1 MSEPYDS
8 RFTLPSIDDAP
19 STEAGVILMG
29 LDAERL
35 LAGVGLARLADEPG
49 LVALA
54 VDQARHDALDLRTD
68 ALVEA
73 GILRWRAVRP
83 LIEAG
88 PEMTAAGSLRR
99 EWEHT
104 TARVTATVS
113 GLGPASVACLAA
125 CWLRRDDV
133 DAMAKFAEHGRAPEK
148 GSGTHD
154 VLSRVFAD

>member
-1 MSEPYDS
+1 MSEDYDS

-35 LAGVGLARLADEPG
+35 LAGVGLARIADEPA

-54 VDQARHDALDLRTD
+54 VDQARHEALALDTP

-73 GILRWRAVRP
+73 GIARWRSVRP

-88 PEMTAAGSLRR
+88 PEMTAAGALRK
-99 EWEHT
+99 EWEQT
-104 TARVTATVS
+104 AARVTATVT
-113 GLGPASVACLAA
+113 GLGPASVACLTA

-133 DAMAKFAEHGRAPEK
+133 DRFAEHGRAPEK
-148 GSGTHD
+148 GSSRD

>member
-8 RFTLPSIDDAP
+8 RFTLPSVDDDP

-35 LAGVGLARLADEPG
+35 LAGVGLARIADEPA

-54 VDQARHDALDLRTD
+54 VDQARHDALALDID
-68 ALVEA
+68 ALIEA
-73 GILRWRAVRP
+73 GITRWRAVRP
-83 LIEAG
+83 LIAAG
-88 PEMTAAGSLRR
+88 PEMTAAGSLRK
-99 EWEHT
+99 EWVQT
-104 TARVTATVS
+104 TARVTATVPGS
-113 GLGPASVACLAA
+113 GPASVACLAA

-133 DAMAKFAEHGRAPEK
+133 DRFAEHGRTPEK
-148 GSGTHD
+148 GSGTSD

>member
-19 STEAGVILMG
+19 ATEAGVILMG
-29 LDAERL
+29 LDAGRL
-35 LAGVGLARLADEPG
+35 LAGVGLARIADEPA

-54 VDQARHDALDLRTD
+54 VDQARHDALDLDTD
-68 ALVEA
+68 ALIDA
-73 GILRWRAVRP
+73 GIARWRAVRP

-88 PEMTAAGSLRR
+88 QEMTAAGSLRK

-104 TARVTATVS
+104 TERVTATVT

-125 CWLRRDDV
+125 CWLRRDDI
-133 DAMAKFAEHGRAPEK
+133 DEFAEHGRTPEK

>member
-8 RFTLPSIDDAP
+8 RFTLPSVDDAP
-19 STEAGVILMG
+19 STEAGVILLG

-35 LAGVGLARLADEPG
+35 LAGVGLARLADEPA

-54 VDQARHDALDLRTD
+54 VDQARHDALDLGTG

-88 PEMTAAGSLRR
+88 PEMTTAGSLRR
-99 EWEHT
+99 EWEHA

-133 DAMAKFAEHGRAPEK
+133 DDVAESAAQGRAPK
-148 GSGTHD
+148 QGSDTHD

>member
-1 MSEPYDS
+1 MSDDYDS

-35 LAGVGLARLADEPG
+35 LAGLGLARIADEPA

-54 VDQARHDALDLRTD
+54 VDQARHGALGPDTA
-68 ALVEA
+68 ALIEA
-73 GILRWRAVRP
+73 GAARWRTVRP

-88 PEMTAAGSLRR
+88 PEMTAAGSLRK
-99 EWEHT
+99 EWEQT
-104 TARVTATVS
+104 TERVAATVE
-113 GLGPASVACLAA
+113 GPGPASVAYLAA

-133 DAMAKFAEHGRAPEK
+133 DKLAGYGPAPQK
-148 GSGTHD
+148 GSTRD
-154 VLSRVFAD
+154 VLSQVFAD

>member
-8 RFTLPSIDDAP
+8 RFTLPSVDDAP

-35 LAGVGLARLADEPG
+35 LAGVGLARIADEPG

-54 VDQARHDALDLRTD
+54 VDQARHDALNLDTG
-68 ALVEA
+68 ALIEA
-73 GILRWRAVRP
+73 GITRWRAVRP

-88 PEMTAAGSLRR
+88 PEMTTAGSLRK
-99 EWEHT
+99 EWEQA
-104 TARVTATVS
+104 TARVTATVA

-125 CWLRRDDV
+125 CWLRREDV
-133 DAMAKFAEHGRAPEK
+133 DKFAEPGRTPEK
-148 GSGTHD
+148 GSARD
-154 VLSRVFAD
+154 VLSRIFAD

>member
-19 STEAGVILMG
+19 ATEAGVILLG

-35 LAGVGLARLADEPG
+35 LAGVGLARLADEPA

-54 VDQARHDALDLRTD
+54 VDQARHDALDLGTG

-73 GILRWRAVRP
+73 GIARWRAVRP

-88 PEMTAAGSLRR
+88 PERTAAGSLRR

-104 TARVTATVS
+104 TARVAATVT
-113 GLGPASVACLAA
+113 GLGPASVAYLAA

-133 DAMAKFAEHGRAPEK
+133 KEFAEHGRAPEK
-148 GSGTHD
+148 GNGTHD

>member
-19 STEAGVILMG
+19 STEAGVILLG
-29 LDAERL
+29 LDARRL
-35 LAGVGLARLADEPG
+35 LAGVGLARLADEPA

-54 VDQARHDALDLRTD
+54 VDQARHGALDLGTE

-88 PEMTAAGSLRR
+88 PEMASAGSLRR
-99 EWEHT
+99 EWEHA
-104 TARVTATVS
+104 TARVTATVT
-113 GLGPASVACLAA
+113 GLGPASVSCLAA
-125 CWLRRDDV
+125 CWLRRDDID
-133 DAMAKFAEHGRAPEK
+133 DAAGSVSNGRPPEQ
-148 GSGTHD
+148 GSAHD

>member
-29 LDAERL
+29 LDAGRL
-35 LAGVGLARLADEPG
+35 LAGVGLARLADEPA

-54 VDQARHDALDLRTD
+54 VDQARHDALDLGTE

-88 PEMTAAGSLRR
+88 PETTSAGSLRR
-99 EWEHT
+99 EWEHA
-104 TARVTATVS
+104 TARVIATVT
-113 GLGPASVACLAA
+113 GLGPASVSCLAA
-125 CWLRRDDV
+125 CWLRREDV
-133 DAMAKFAEHGRAPEK
+133 DQFAEQRRAPEQ
-148 GSGTHD
+148 GSAQD

>member
-19 STEAGVILMG
+19 STESGVILMG

-35 LAGVGLARLADEPG
+35 LAGVGLARLADEPA

-54 VDQARHDALDLRTD
+54 VDQARHDALDLGTD
-68 ALVEA
+68 ALIEA

-88 PEMTAAGSLRR
+88 PEMTAVGSLRR
-99 EWEHT
+99 EWEHA
-104 TARVTATVS
+104 TARVAATVT

-125 CWLRRDDV
+125 CWLRRDDI
-133 DAMAKFAEHGRAPEK
+133 DDMAEFAEHGRAPK
-148 GSGTHD
+148 NGSDTQD

>member
-8 RFTLPSIDDAP
+8 RFTLPSIDDDP

-35 LAGVGLARLADEPG
+35 LAGVGLARIADEPA

-54 VDQARHDALDLRTD
+54 VDQARHEALALDTD
-68 ALVEA
+68 ALIEA
-73 GILRWRAVRP
+73 GITRWRAVRP
-83 LIEAG
+83 LIAAVPEVTVAG
-88 PEMTAAGSLRR
+88 ALRK
-99 EWEHT
+99 EWEQT
-104 TARVTATVS
+104 TARVIATVT

-133 DAMAKFAEHGRAPEK
+133 DRFAEHGRPPEK
-148 GSGTHD
+148 GSVSRD

>member
-1 MSEPYDS
+1 MSESYDS
-8 RFTLPSIDDAP
+8 RFTLPSIDDDP

-35 LAGVGLARLADEPG
+35 LAGVGLARIADEPA

-54 VDQARHDALDLRTD
+54 VDQARHDAL
-68 ALVEA
+68 ALDTEALIEA
-73 GILRWRAVRP
+73 GITRWRAVRP
-83 LIEAG
+83 LIAAG
-88 PEMTAAGSLRR
+88 PEMTVAGSLRK
-99 EWEHT
+99 EWEQT
-104 TARVTATVS
+104 TARVTATVT

-133 DAMAKFAEHGRAPEK
+133 DRFAEHGRTPEK
-148 GSGTHD
+148 GSGSRD

>member
-19 STEAGVILMG
+19 STEAGVILLG

-35 LAGVGLARLADEPG
+35 LAGVGLARIADEPA
-49 LVALA
+49 LVVLA
-54 VDQARHDALDLRTD
+54 VDQARHDALDLGTE
-68 ALVEA
+68 ALIET

-88 PEMTAAGSLRR
+88 PEMASAGSLRR
-99 EWEHT
+99 EWEHA
-104 TARVTATVS
+104 TARVTATVT
-113 GLGPASVACLAA
+113 GLGPASVSCLAA
-125 CWLRRDDV
+125 CWLRRDDID
-133 DAMAKFAEHGRAPEK
+133 DAIRSASTMRSPEQE
-148 GSGTHD
+148 SAQD